1 MSIQVV
7 GRQRELELV
16 RAALASGAH
25 ILIEGPPGTGKST
38 LLRQVAESRHTE
50 FVLVEGSAE
59 LTPARLI
66 GSFDPALVLE
76 QGYRPENFSDGPL
89 VRAMRGGGLLYIE
102 ELNRVPEETINVL
115 LTVMS
120 EGEINVPRLG
130 RVPADPSFRLVAA
143 MNPYNSVGTSRLST
157 ALYDRTCRVSVGYQ
171 DADTER
177 HIVRLSASGAKPALI
192 AEAVELTRATRD
204 HPDLR
209 SGASVRGAIDY
220 ARLVPEL
227 AGLRAVPDGDWQ
239 AGLDAALTTLSG
251 RVRLHESCR
260 RSANDVIEEIFRRV
274 RAAGPDGDAA
284 GGETSPG
291 GQGDLGGR
299 AVPPRPGGSRGV
311 VPPGPARS
319 PKSGRREAAT
329 TGRRE
334 LGRHARFAELSPE
347 VGLLDE
353 QAARQALGEDPAAFE
368 LLAAMTVATDER
380 LREAAIRLCS
390 ALVLERA
397 RAGRTSMRGVSRLR
411 PARGALDGDLD
422 IDASVEG
429 VSAARTE
436 ARPVAHDDLTTV
448 QWARPRTAF
457 AVVVDR
463 SGSMSGGRL
472 AAAAT
477 VAAACAL
484 RAPQEHAV
492 LSFAGTVDV
501 LRPLV
506 SDIQPATV
514 AERLLRLR
522 GHGVTRLAAALQAAH
537 EQLARAQARR
547 RVVILLSDCRSTD
560 EDDTEQTARS
570 LPELI
575 ILAPAD
581 DHDQAAHLADVTG
594 ARWGALAHPLE
605 AGAVLDRLL
614 ENRDADQARSG
625 T

>member
-1 MSIQVV
+1 MTSPP
-7 GRQRELELV
+7 
-16 RAALASGAH
+16 A
-25 ILIEGPPGTGKST
+25 GPP
-38 LLRQVAESRHTE
+38 
-50 FVLVEGSAE
+50 
-59 LTPARLI
+59 
-66 GSFDPALVLE
+66 
-76 QGYRPENFSDGPL
+76 
-89 VRAMRGGGLLYIE
+89 
-102 ELNRVPEETINVL
+102 
-115 LTVMS
+115 
-120 EGEINVPRLG
+120 
-130 RVPADPSFRLVAA
+130 
-143 MNPYNSVGTSRLST
+143 
-157 ALYDRTCRVSVGYQ
+157 
-171 DADTER
+171 
-177 HIVRLSASGAKPALI
+177 
-192 AEAVELTRATRD
+192 
-204 HPDLR
+204 
-209 SGASVRGAIDY
+209 
-220 ARLVPEL
+220 
-227 AGLRAVPDGDWQ
+227 
-239 AGLDAALTTLSG
+239 
-251 RVRLHESCR
+251 
-260 RSANDVIEEIFRRV
+260 
-274 RAAGPDGDAA
+274 A
-284 GGETSPG
+284 GG
-291 GQGDLGGR
+291 QHQ
-299 AVPPRPGGSRGV
+299 RP
-311 VPPGPARS
+311 S
-319 PKSGRREAAT
+319 PKSGRREAGT

-353 QAARQALGEDPAAFE
+353 QAARRALGEDPASFE

-380 LREAAIRLCS
+380 LREAAIRLSS

-397 RAGRTSMRGVSRLR
+397 RAGLVSMRGVSRLR

-484 RAPQEHAV
+484 RSPAEHAV

-501 LRPLV
+501 IRPLV

-522 GHGVTRLAAALQAAH
+522 GHGVTRLAAALQAAG
-537 EQLARAQARR
+537 EQLAQARARR

-560 EDDTEQTARS
+560 EDDTEQTARR

-581 DHDQAAHLADVTG
+581 DHDQAAHLASVTG
-594 ARWGALAHPLE
+594 ARWAALAHPLE

-614 ENRDADQARSG
+614 ETPDAPAHAGPPRPGPAVTDPPRPGPAVTDPPRPGPAVTDPPRPGPTSTHLPRRG
-625 T
+625 AW